1 MATACYLARIKGVKS
16 AMPMYKALNLCPKA
30 VVIKPNMKKY
40 RDASQK
46 IHLLMNEI
54 TPLTEPISL
63 DEAFL
68 DLSGTKKLHKKIP
81 AVLLAELSKKII
93 QEVGISVSI
102 GLSYNKFLAK
112 ICSDLDKPK
121 GFSLLGK
128 ADSKKFLATQP
139 VEILWGV
146 GKILKRKLNDDGI
159 KTIGQIREVELKEII
174 NRYGSIGSHIYLLSE
189 GKDSR
194 KVIAQRQIKSIS
206 HETTFDNDEDNKK
219 ILEKKLWLLCEKVS
233 KRSKDKGL
241 GGQTITLKLK
251 TKDFKLITRSCTVDE
266 PTQMG
271 ELIFQ
276 HSKNLLDRE
285 NKKQKYRLIGVG
297 ISNLKDS
304 ELCDIYDLINTKKTK
319 NAKIEYAT
327 SNGGSK
333 IISTKV
339 LLDSLNTRYGILDEE
354 KEKQLFAE
362 VMKHNPQFRTSQ
374 NNADDKYLG
383 AIRLKHGYATTCHK
397 AQGGEWDNVLIHPWT
412 IGKDLKWTYTAITR
426 AKREVYSYAA

>member
-1 MATACYLARIKGVKS
+1 MKKKITIKKISSICRDCFSTFNNKILYCHNCNSLKIINHNEIEKLNIAHVDCDAFYASIEKRDNPKLKNYPVIIGGGKRGVVATACYLARIKGVKS
-16 AMPMYKALNLCPKA
+16 AMPMYKALKLCPKA

-54 TPLTEPISL
+54 TPLKEPISL

-174 NRYGSIGSHIYLLSE
+174 NRYGSIGSHIYSLSE

-266 PTQMG
+266 PTQIG

-304 ELCDIYDLINTKKTK
+304 ELCDIYDLINTTKTK
-319 NAKIEYAT
+319 NAKIEYA
-327 SNGGSK
+327 
-333 IISTKV
+333 I
-339 LLDSLNTRYGILDEE
+339 
-354 KEKQLFAE
+354 
-362 VMKHNPQFRTSQ
+362 
-374 NNADDKYLG
+374 DD
-383 AIRLKHGYATTCHK
+383 IRNKF
-397 AQGGEWDNVLIHPWT
+397 GEALIKKGRS
-412 IGKDLKWTYTAITR
+412 I
-426 AKREVYSYAA
+426 